1 MQTNKCKSSKVGL
14 WRTKPLYIPLKEGE
28 SHFNLDYI
36 FPSGRQALS
45 YSLQHVGLCRY
56 HRIAIPEWSSQCVVG
71 AVGRY
76 CTPIPITEVLR
87 YRIKVNAVLVYEQWG
102 WPLTKKIMSEL
113 VNYFK
118 GTVFIQDIVD
128 SAHFKLNNVYKHNKF
143 KAIIQIISLSK
154 LLGLSS
160 GGLAFVDGK
169 PLSFMPESE
178 SEKLLTVFEQH
189 NYIKEH
195 PCGFISDMIKN
206 SVVALPLN
214 IKDWINRNNLF
225 GAIKLELRLRQ
236 GNLRKMLSSSLTD
249 TWPKWVTESIDDGA
263 GPGIAPLLKGYPENV
278 LIKNKEY
285 LQKVY
290 GVETS
295 IYHFNWSGNP
305 LEPDY
310 KKCLAFPVHGMV
322 SDIET
327 ILKSIEK
334 LIE

>member
-1 MQTNKCKSSKVGL
+1 MQTNTYNSSKIGL
-14 WRTKPLYIPLKEGE
+14 WRTKPLDMPLKEGE
-28 SHFNLDYI
+28 SHFNLEYI

-45 YSLQHVGLCRY
+45 YSLQHVGLYRY
-56 HRIAIPEWSSQCVVG
+56 HRIAVPEWSSQCVVS

-76 CTPIPITEVLR
+76 CMPIPITEVLR
-87 YRIKVNAVLVYEQWG
+87 YKIKVDAVLVYEQWG
-102 WPLTKKIMSEL
+102 WPLTKKIMNQL
-113 VNYFK
+113 INYFK
-118 GTVFIQDIVD
+118 GAVFIQDMVD

-143 KAIIQIISLSK
+143 KAIIQIMSLSK

-169 PLSFMPESE
+169 PLSFIPESE
-178 SEKLLTVFEQH
+178 SEKLLTVLEQQ

-195 PCGFISDMIKN
+195 PCGLISDLIKN
-206 SVVALPLN
+206 SVAALPLN

-225 GAIKLELRLRQ
+225 GAVESELRLRQ
-236 GNLRKMLSSSLTD
+236 GNLKKILNSSLID
-249 TWPKWVTESIDDGA
+249 TWPKWIIESIDNGA
-263 GPGIAPLLKGYPENV
+263 GPGIAPLLKGYPENI

-290 GVETS
+290 GIETS

-310 KKCLAFPVHGMV
+310 RKCLAFPVHGMV
-322 SDIET
+322 PDIEM
-327 ILKSIEK
+327 ILKDIEK
-334 LIE
+334 LV